1 MVFYFTSTVCDPPV
15 TLYMGRDKFENE
27 EMLQHGIQEDIWFH
41 VDSLSSAHVYLKLQ
55 PAWTLDTIPQEVVE
69 ECAQL
74 VKYNSIEGRV
84 CFLFIDRKQKE

>member
-1 MVFYFTSTVCDPPV
+1 MVFYFTSTACDPPV

-55 PAWTLDTIPQEVVE
+55 PTWTFDTIPQEVLEDCV
-69 ECAQL
+69 QL
-74 VKYNSIEGRV
+74 VKYNSIEGKV
-84 CFLFIDRKQKE
+84 CFVIIDRK